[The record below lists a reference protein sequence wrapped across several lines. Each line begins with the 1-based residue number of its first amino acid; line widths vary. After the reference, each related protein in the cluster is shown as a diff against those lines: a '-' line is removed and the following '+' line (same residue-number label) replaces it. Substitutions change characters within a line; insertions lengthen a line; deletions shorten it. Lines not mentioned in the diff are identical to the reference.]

1 MSNQKEQ
8 TAFADLNVAKLVE
21 DTVFWFE
28 HRIETLNDIV
38 NCDGNVVLAGEGG
51 EKKLNDE
58 QSVAF
63 KAGISTAISLIG
75 KFPLSL
81 DRTVNPIDLDDLEA

>member
-28 HRIETLNDIV
+28 QRIETLNDIV
-38 NCDGNVVLAGEGG
+38 NCDGNVVLASEGG

-81 DRTVNPIDLDDLEA
+81 DRTVNQIDLDDLEA

>member
-28 HRIETLNDIV
+28 QRIETLNDIV
-38 NCDGNVVLAGEGG
+38 NCDGNVVLASEGG

-81 DRTVNPIDLDDLEA
+81 DRTVNPIDFDDLEA

>member
-28 HRIETLNDIV
+28 QRIETLNDIV

-51 EKKLNDE
+51 EKIK
-58 QSVAF
+58 
-63 KAGISTAISLIG
+63 
-75 KFPLSL
+75 
-81 DRTVNPIDLDDLEA
+81 